1 MKCEAPALASVS
13 SREPAPIQKP
23 IATERTP
30 GTRSEMTRSPESSSE
45 RTYFCTTPPLLR
57 VGLQELI
64 DEIVDLLQG
73 ELGGR
78 VRVEHG
84 RVVGMV
90 WVAAERR
97 LDGELLDVDAR
108 AHQGRQ
114 LRRQRADG
122 PRRDPGGA
130 GDARHLDT
138 AVGEVVDPPLVHH
151 VPVERERRA
160 GLERV
165 DDVGAVLVAAL
176 GTDLF

>member
-45 RTYFCTTPPLLR
+45 RTYFCTTPSLLR

-64 DEIVDLLQG
+64 DEVVDLLQG
-73 ELGGR
+73 ELGGG
-78 VRVEHG
+78 VRIEHG
-84 RVVGMV
+84 RVVGV
-90 WVAAERR
+90 AAVAAERR
-97 LDGELLDVDAR
+97 LHGELLDVDVR

-122 PRRDPGGA
+122 SRREPGGV
-130 GDARHLDT
+130 GDARHLD
-138 AVGEVVDPPLVHH
+138 AAAGADVDQPP
-151 VPVERERRA
+151 
-160 GLERV
+160 
-165 DDVGAVLVAAL
+165 
-176 GTDLF
+176 